1 MDQSKEIRWKQ
12 RFENFSRSY
21 KLLVKYA
28 EKPIETEL
36 ERAGI
41 IQFFEMTFELS
52 WKVLKDYLEMQGYKV
67 SSPREAIKQ
76 AFQIDLIENGHV
88 WMEALTKRNLTT
100 HTYDEEMAKEFVE
113 EITVVFLP
121 EFKLLYERLLKE
133 E

>member
-21 KLLVKYA
+21 KLLDKYA

-41 IQFFEMTFELS
+41 IHFFEMTFELS

>member
-21 KLLVKYA
+21 KLLDKYA